1 MSEGKIL
8 PERLPARVPKGTRI
22 GNYEV
27 MGLLGRGGM
36 AEVYRARA
44 LSGARVGQ
52 ELAIKR
58 QLPELESNLEQQT
71 FFAGEADLA
80 RFLDHPNIVKL
91 YEVGILGESFFLVME
106 LVDGC
111 DVGQILKVC
120 RQLNVH
126 WPVDFAVCL
135 VRELLLALDYAH
147 NACGPTGKPLGAVHC
162 DVSPS
167 NFFVSR
173 TGDLKLGDFGVA
185 RVRLDGAANE
195 ILGKPFYLS
204 PEALRGHISPAV
216 DLWAMTVAFYQ
227 LLTLRRPFGGKDT
240 KQVFQAIRNVRYEG
254 IRNLRPELPKAL
266 SDIIDKA
273 FSARLEN
280 RFASA
285 KEYAEALT
293 PHFNA
298 HIGTHLGLASMV
310 ENLVLANRP
319 KQKT

>member
-1 MSEGKIL
+1 MSAGKIL
-8 PERLPARVPKGTRI
+8 PERVPKGTRL
-22 GNYEV
+22 GNYEILS
-27 MGLLGRGGM
+27 LLGRGGM

-44 LSGARVGQ
+44 LSGARAGQ

-58 QLPELESNLEQQT
+58 LLPELESDFTQLT

-91 YEVGILGESFFLVME
+91 YEVGSLGESFFLVME

-111 DVGQILKVC
+111 DVGQILKAC
-120 RQLNVH
+120 RVLNVH
-126 WPVDFAVCL
+126 WPVDFALCL

-147 NACGPTGKPLGAVHC
+147 NASGPTGKPLGIVHC

-185 RVRLDGAANE
+185 RVLLDGASSE

-204 PEALRGHISPAV
+204 PEALRGQISPAV
-216 DLWAMTVAFYQ
+216 DLWAMTVALYQ

-240 KQVFQAIRNVRYEG
+240 KQVFQAIRNIRYEG
-254 IRNLRPELPKAL
+254 ICSIRPELPKAL

-273 FSARLEN
+273 FSARIED
-280 RFASA
+280 RFVSA

-293 PHFNA
+293 PHLDTN
-298 HIGTHLGLASMV
+298 IGTHLGLASMV
-310 ENLVLANRP
+310 ENLVLVKREAS
-319 KQKT
+319 